1 MEDGAAL
8 AHLVEFIFKCL
19 LRVMQIMAH
28 PLAFL
33 VICAAVI
40 ATGFAIRLAAVGIR
54 RLRIAKRSR
63 EETT

>member
-8 AHLVEFIFKCL
+8 AHLVEFIFKC

-40 ATGFAIRLAAVGIR
+40 ATSFAVRLAAVGIR